1 MIIPKTFGQIF
12 CGLMRQ
18 KLNILEGVSRYIWR
32 KINTVFH
39 KNIIPTVKHGGGGD
53 GGSVMSGA
61 ALQDLDDLP

>member
-1 MIIPKTFGQIF
+1 
-12 CGLMRQ
+12 MRQ
-18 KLNILEGVSRYIWR
+18 KLNILEGVSCYIWR